1 MSCLKVQ
8 LDLPGATWSA
18 VGEVPP
24 TTYTH
29 YDQMVDKMDKLSK
42 DYPDLAKLY
51 NLSEKSVDGRNLLV
65 MEISTDV
72 KTGNRKLLKPMVKY
86 IANMHGNEAIV
97 REMMLSFIEHLL
109 VSYTEKSDQD
119 IVDLVEMTD
128 IHILPS
134 MNPDG
139 FERSNIGECTGHD
152 HKSGRT
158 NNNGVDLKQK
168 LPHLG

>member
-1 MSCLKVQ
+1 
-8 LDLPGATWSA
+8 
-18 VGEVPP
+18 
-24 TTYTH
+24 
-29 YDQMVDKMDKLSK
+29 
-42 DYPDLAKLY
+42 
-51 NLSEKSVDGRNLLV
+51 
-65 MEISTDV
+65 MEISTNV
-72 KTGNRKLLKPMVKY
+72 KTGSRKLLKPMVKY

-139 FERSNIGECTGHD
+139 FERSNIGVFWQKRQKKRAFPPFFSVPCAGPKSL
-152 HKSGRT
+152 HKKNVTSSNAKKRAALSFFSSYQCVVQFEKT
-158 NNNGVDLKQK
+158 RKK
-168 LPHLG
+168 